1 MMDLPMQH
9 APMTASPAQRL
20 DKWLW
25 FARLV
30 KTRED
35 AVALCESR
43 HLRMDGRVIDKAHAN
58 VREGALI
65 AFPRGNRVMVL
76 RVTGFADRR
85 GPASE
90 TIGLY
95 EDMTTLCRRELA
107 MPTDS
112 GLDMAAGGL

>member
-1 MMDLPMQH
+1 
-9 APMTASPAQRL
+9 MTATQAQRL

-43 HLRMDGRVIDKAHAN
+43 HLRMDGRVIDKAHAS
-58 VREGALI
+58 VRAGALI
-65 AFPRGNRVMVL
+65 AFPRGNRVMVV
-76 RVTGFADRR
+76 RVTGFAARR

-90 TIGLY
+90 TAGLY
-95 EDMTTLCRRELA
+95 DDLTTLCRRETSA
-107 MPTDS
+107 EINTDCE
-112 GLDMAAGGL
+112 ARA